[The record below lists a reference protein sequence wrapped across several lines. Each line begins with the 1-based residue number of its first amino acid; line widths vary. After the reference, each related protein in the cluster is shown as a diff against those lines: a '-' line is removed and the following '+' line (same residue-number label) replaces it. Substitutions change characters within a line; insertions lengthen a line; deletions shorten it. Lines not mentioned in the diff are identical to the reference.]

1 MEEEA
6 DELFITSLRTLHTT
20 CGDPLQILVWR
31 EIYMY
36 LEKCADACEHV
47 ADIVEKRRYEKFL
60 REKGREGQR
69 AAAQLLCEK
78 CQLLFPTLKSSPP
91 GG

>member
-1 MEEEA
+1 MLEEFTQFRHSKTLHGRIVHINTMEEEA

-47 ADIVEKRRYEKFL
+47 ADIVESVVMKN
-60 REKGREGQR
+60 
-69 AAAQLLCEK
+69 
-78 CQLLFPTLKSSPP
+78 S
-91 GG
+91 